1 MSSRTLT
8 FLGFALIVAA
18 AAVWQVAAIID
29 PHRATIGRM
38 QRWLMGSLGARIML
52 FAFWAWLGVHLFAR
66 GKG

>member
-8 FLGFALIVAA
+8 YLGFALIVGAA
-18 AAVWQVAAIID
+18 ILWQVVAVVS

-38 QRWLMGSLGARIML
+38 QRWVMGSLAARILL
-52 FAFWAWLGVHLFAR
+52 FAFWAWLGLHLFAR